1 MRQIKVTRSEW
12 FTLDAKDAR
21 FDHMDSNTTITG
33 EQWLDL
39 CEEDQNEYFINTIS
53 ASMDSMDGDIDY
65 FEVEEYTGVLGFAP
79 PKR

>member
-21 FDHMDSNTTITG
+21 FDHMDTNTTING

-53 ASMDSMDGDIDY
+53 ASQISVDGDIEH
-65 FEVEEYTGVLGFAP
+65 FEVEEHIDT
-79 PKR
+79 

>member
-21 FDHMDSNTTITG
+21 FDHMDNNTTING

-53 ASMDSMDGDIDY
+53 AAQNSLTGDIDY
-65 FEVEEYTGVLGFAP
+65 FETEEHIDT
-79 PKR
+79 

>member
-1 MRQIKVTRSEW
+1 MRQIKITRSEW

-21 FDHMDSNTTITG
+21 FDHMDTGTLITG

-53 ASMDSMDGDIDY
+53 ASMDSMDGDIEH
-65 FEVEEYTGVLGFAP
+65 FEVEEFTGVLGFAP